1 VLVRCKCRIHG
12 SFSTRETVKF
22 HHVGIGLTQ
31 QIKHQHQYVY
41 ITKCIESFC
50 LIIITLKQVALCVK
64 FQLIPGKSVS
74 SKSVHV
80 NDGSAFLFLDGTAIS
95 STVLHPY
102 DENESLSQQLSKIIM
117 DFDASQICFGL
128 KDDKFSAIQLCAGA
142 VRETDGRWRS
152 TKCSSIYV
160 TDGKTCCP
168 SCHLVKR
175 ALGRLASKVPQ
186 LSSAEK
192 LEKMKSEF
200 RLAKKTFE
208 GNKDK
213 LAVSKT

>member
-102 DENESLSQQLSKIIM
+102 DENESLSQQLSKISISKN
-117 DFDASQICFGL
+117 FISYPVWLFESQ
-128 KDDKFSAIQLCAGA
+128 
-142 VRETDGRWRS
+142 
-152 TKCSSIYV
+152 
-160 TDGKTCCP
+160 
-168 SCHLVKR
+168 KR
-175 ALGRLASKVPQ
+175 
-186 LSSAEK
+186 
-192 LEKMKSEF
+192 F
-200 RLAKKTFE
+200 RKYNKKYNLTR
-208 GNKDK
+208 
-213 LAVSKT
+213 